1 MALTPTPNSGQ
12 TLNSSRP
19 QISGNFASIDTAFK
33 VDHVEYNLTG
43 QGTHSRVFF
52 AQQSADIPTPNATD
66 AVLYTKSGTG
76 GGNSL
81 FYRGPSNA
89 DPAEFS
95 YALKAANGYTI
106 LPSGI
111 IIQWASGNLP
121 NTGATKASVNISL
134 PKAFANIA
142 NIVSVQV
149 TPTTPV
155 GSSSTTDW
163 ILSARAASNSVVT
176 VSRSSNHTSV
186 AVSFNILVIGY

>member
-95 YALKAANGYTI
+95 YALKAASGYTI

-121 NTGATKASVNISL
+121 NTGATKASVNVSL
-134 PKAFANIA
+134 PKSLTGG
-142 NIVSVQV
+142 VLSVQV

-163 ILSARAASNSVVT
+163 ILSARAASNSVIT